1 MKNQQFHIINL
12 VKSYFKTLSVLVILI
27 LNSTNSICQTG
38 AIEKANIARK
48 FESGEIDVMQ
58 YRAIVEKWRNL
69 LSSFG
74 GYPELPYNGITK
86 MIEFSFVKEYPSIDK
101 KTIYNRI
108 IEWSVINFGS
118 LNTVLYYENFETG
131 KIIIK
136 GSIDIKY
143 MAEFSNFWGIEMEL
157 IEPCECSETIVL
169 TVKDNKVKIEILNLS
184 YEFTTG
190 GCCITG
196 SYVPTTKTYRSIH
209 SLYPVTEGPST
220 TWKVKLSLLVET
232 ADNINLLIAL
242 LDLYIK
248 NHVEDYN
255 F

>member
-1 MKNQQFHIINL
+1 MKNQQFHFINL
-12 VKSYFKTLSVLVILI
+12 VESYFKTLSVLVILI

-48 FESGEIDVMQ
+48 FESGEMDVTQ
-58 YRAIVEKWRNL
+58 YRAILEKWRNL
-69 LSSFG
+69 LSSSG

-108 IEWSVINFGS
+108 IEWSAINFGS
-118 LNTVLYYENFETG
+118 LNTVLHHGNFETG
-131 KIIIK
+131 KIILK
-136 GSIDIKY
+136 GSNEIKY
-143 MAEFSNFWGIEMEL
+143 MSEFSNFWGIEKEL
-157 IEPCECSETIVL
+157 IEPCECSETIIF

-184 YEFTTG
+184 YEFTTRG
-190 GCCITG
+190 YSTAG
-196 SYVPTTKTYRSIH
+196 SYVPPTKTHRSIH

-232 ADNINLLIAL
+232 ADNINLLIAH
-242 LDLYIK
+242 LDLYIL
-248 NHVEDYN
+248 NHIEDYN